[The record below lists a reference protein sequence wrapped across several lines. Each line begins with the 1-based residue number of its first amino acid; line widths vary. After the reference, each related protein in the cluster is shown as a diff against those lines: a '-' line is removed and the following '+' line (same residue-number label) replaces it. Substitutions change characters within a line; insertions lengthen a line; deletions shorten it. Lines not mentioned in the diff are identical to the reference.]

1 MHAQSYVNTPGY
13 LFILIGVVLS
23 TISALVPHFE
33 AGYTLMTSVL
43 VTGMLPYLVYG
54 IAVPLLRGAL
64 TSLAGLVIIVAH
76 AWLVFDQRIIGIADY
91 SNNLI
96 YYVPMVMALAVL
108 PLAVIAL
115 KKT

>member
-1 MHAQSYVNTPGY
+1 MHAQSYANTPGY
-13 LFILIGVVLS
+13 LFILIGIVLS

-54 IAVPLLRGAL
+54 IAVPLLRGVL
-64 TSLAGLVIIVAH
+64 TTVVGLVIIVVH
-76 AWLVFDQRIIGIADY
+76 AWLVFNQRVLGNADY
-91 SNNLI
+91 SDGLI